1 MNVVWLKRDLRID
14 DHEPLARAVAA
25 GPCVLLFIHEPSILR
40 GEDVDAI
47 HVHGLDAALAALER
61 ALLVRYGAHLTYRV
75 GEAVAVLEAIFAET
89 PFEALFGHEET
100 GNARTYARDRAVKR
114 WARERGVRW
123 LEYRQFGV
131 ARPLRTR
138 DTWARQWEA
147 QIGRAPLASP
157 ERIVLAAVP
166 PGTRP
171 TPLALGFTLDRE
183 RHVQPT
189 GLAHAKA
196 DLASFLAERATTYR
210 RAMSSP
216 LAGEFACSR
225 LSVHLATGSISLR
238 SVLAATRA
246 RRAALPPGPLVQS
259 LTSFEAR
266 LHWHCH
272 FIQKLEDEPA
282 IEFAN
287 INRAFDGLRER
298 EFDDARF
305 AAWAEGRT
313 GFPMIDACMRS
324 LRATGWLN
332 FRMRAMLVS
341 FSSYHLWL
349 HWREPALHL
358 ARLFADYEPGIHY
371 SQTQMQSGVTGINT
385 LRIYSP
391 RKQAE
396 DHDPDG
402 IFIRR
407 WIPELAPV
415 PNEYLAEPHLLP
427 ELLQVAY
434 GVRIG
439 HDYPA
444 PIVETKVALAHARA
458 RLKLFRELPEMR
470 AASAEVYRKHGSR
483 KRQRDRP

>member
-1 MNVVWLKRDLRID
+1 MNVVWFKRDLRID
-14 DHEPLARAVAA
+14 DHEPLARAAAA
-25 GPCVLLFIHEPSILR
+25 GPCVLLYIHEPTILR

-47 HVHGLDAALAALER
+47 HVHGVDAALAAFEGELQ
-61 ALLVRYGAHLTYRV
+61 ARYGAHLTYRV
-75 GEAVAVLEAIFAET
+75 GEAVAVLEALYAQT
-89 PFEALFGHEET
+89 PFETLFSHEET
-100 GNARTYARDRAVKR
+100 GNALTYARDRAVKR

-123 LEYRQFGV
+123 HDYRQFGV
-131 ARPLRTR
+131 ARPLISR

-147 QIGRAPLASP
+147 QIGRAPLAAP
-157 ERIVLAAVP
+157 DRIALAPAP

-171 TPLALGFTLDRE
+171 TPLTLGFSLERDRT
-183 RHVQPT
+183 VQPT
-189 GLAHAKA
+189 GIVHARA
-196 DLASFLAERATTYR
+196 DLASFLADRATTYR

-216 LAGEFACSR
+216 LAGEVACSR
-225 LSVHLATGSISLR
+225 LSLHLATGAISLR
-238 SVLAATRA
+238 TVLAASRA
-246 RRAALPPGPLVQS
+246 RRAELAPGPLAQS

-272 FIQKLEDEPA
+272 FMQKLEDEPE
-282 IEFAN
+282 IEFKN
-287 INRAFDGLRER
+287 INRAFDGLREN
-298 EFDDARF
+298 EFEAARF
-305 AAWAEGRT
+305 TAWAEGRT

-341 FSSYHLWL
+341 FASYYLWL
-349 HWREPALHL
+349 HWRQPALHL

-396 DHDPDG
+396 DQDPDG

-407 WIPELAPV
+407 WIPELANV
-415 PNEYLAEPHLLP
+415 PTEYLAEPHLLP
-427 ELLQVAY
+427 ELLQAAY
-434 GVRIG
+434 DVRIG
-439 HDYPA
+439 IDYPE
-444 PIVETKVALAHARA
+444 PIVETKTALAHARA
-458 RLKLFRELPEMR
+458 RFKVYRELPEMR

-483 KRQRDRP
+483 KRQRDRR